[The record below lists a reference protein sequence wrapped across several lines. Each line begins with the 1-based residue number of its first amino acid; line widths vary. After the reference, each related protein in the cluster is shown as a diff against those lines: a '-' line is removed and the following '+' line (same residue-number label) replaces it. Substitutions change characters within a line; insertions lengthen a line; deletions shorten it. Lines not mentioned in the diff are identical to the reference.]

1 MTFRLRPKRRS
12 LKEEKLVTKPWGG
25 GIIPSIGSSFC
36 RGLEVIV
43 NLIPFNPCP
52 ELPFETPSDAEIR
65 KFTNALTQRGVEY
78 TIRISRGRSIKG
90 ACGQLAGKLEEN
102 R

>member
-1 MTFRLRPKRRS
+1 MIHDMNIS
-12 LKEEKLVTKPWGG
+12 EDDADKL
-25 GIIPSIGSSFC
+25 SRFC
-36 RGLEVIV
+36 RNLEVIV

-52 ELPFETPSDAEIR
+52 ELPFETPTDAEIR
-65 KFTNALTQRGVEY
+65 KFTSNLKARGVDY

-102 R
+102 V